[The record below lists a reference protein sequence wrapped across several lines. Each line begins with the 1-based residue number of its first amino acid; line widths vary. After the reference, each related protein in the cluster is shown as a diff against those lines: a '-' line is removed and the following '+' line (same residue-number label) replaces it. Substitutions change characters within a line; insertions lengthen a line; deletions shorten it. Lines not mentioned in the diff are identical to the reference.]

1 MIKGIFVVDD
11 EQDICFA
18 LGKILLEDSYE
29 NPIVALEKFNAD
41 LYDPIVLDIKM
52 SDLNGFSLYQKIKG
66 LDEKV
71 KICFL
76 TGGEM
81 YYGVY
86 LDIFSSEP
94 ANCFIRKPID
104 NELMKLSSML
114 PLYGLEANDAMVLTK

>member
-1 MIKGIFVVDD
+1 MVKRIFVVDD

-18 LGKILLEDSYE
+18 LGSYE

-41 LYDPIVLDIKM
+41 LYDLIVLDIKM
-52 SDLNGFSLYQKIKG
+52 SDLNGFSLYRKIKG
-66 LDEKV
+66 LDQKV

-86 LDIFSSEP
+86 LYIFSSVP
-94 ANCFIRKPID
+94 VNCFIRKAID
-104 NELMKLSSML
+104 NELMKLSSS
-114 PLYGLEANDAMVLTK
+114 